1 MSLLDAFMMGEDAV
15 HNYAG
20 EGKIHTDDRPY
31 LEFFNAKSLVQTT
44 QRNVEG
50 LSKYRQR
57 VTPWLANYGQTF
69 DEKKQIRDQI
79 NHYFSATQ
87 KLIKGQIAY
96 AGRDYNKAGQ
106 VLGEAFS
113 SNKDDMTIRYN
124 LQVVLG
130 LTQENQQ
137 EEITQLEKQLKQKLR
152 QNPQDAEAYFQLAV
166 IYEMQGELDKSADAA
181 EESLNY
187 NPNQLELYLFL
198 GPLYERQEKIDRA
211 LGTYERLEK
220 IVDELPPEILGVMAS
235 IYHMKGLDDKAV
247 KYAENAF
254 EFEPDS
260 WKVNHLLGTIYLDQK
275 HEKKAIRFYLKAIE
289 LAPDAVQPLISLA
302 QLHFSQQQY
311 DQALQSIN
319 QAIKLVPEDRGLKE
333 LRQQIWNAM

>member
-1 MSLLDAFMMGEDAV
+1 M
-15 HNYAG
+15 
-20 EGKIHTDDRPY
+20 
-31 LEFFNAKSLVQTT
+31 
-44 QRNVEG
+44 
-50 LSKYRQR
+50 
-57 VTPWLANYGQTF
+57 
-69 DEKKQIRDQI
+69 
-79 NHYFSATQ
+79 
-87 KLIKGQIAY
+87 IKGQIAY

-152 QNPQDAEAYFQLAV
+152 QNPQDAGAYFQLAV

-181 EESLNY
+181 EESLKY

-220 IVDELPPEILGVMAS
+220 IADELPPEILAVMAS

-254 EFEPDS
+254 AFAPDS
-260 WKVNHLLGTIYLDQK
+260 WKVNYLLGTIYLDQK
-275 HEKKAIRFYLKAIE
+275 HEKKAIQFYLKAIE

-302 QLHFSQQQY
+302 QLYFSQRQY